1 MNCPRIDLRT
11 TEFNSV
17 VEASRTSLRALIL
30 CLIQQL
36 TSPLIARD
44 CIVRGSTEQ
53 TSLASRSS
61 REGLFDS
68 HRFEKRDHIHH
79 IKTEYD
85 ECVLSSNRQLSTP
98 PAALHLSPSKRSGR
112 SLSHHKGVQAFATPV

>member
-1 MNCPRIDLRT
+1 MVFRI
-11 TEFNSV
+11 
-17 VEASRTSLRALIL
+17 SLRALIP
-30 CLIQQL
+30 CLVRQSTCL
-36 TSPLIARD
+36 LVARD
-44 CIVRGSTEQ
+44 CTVRGSTEQ
-53 TSLASRSS
+53 TSLATRSS

-85 ECVLSSNRQLSTP
+85 GCVLSSNRQLSTP

-112 SLSHHKGVQAFATPV
+112 NP